1 MDDYVAVRMC
11 GTADRVLP
19 WLSGEKTVK
28 AILLL
33 GDDPDTCSTLQDL
46 LRAERY
52 HVVVAS
58 GWAVAARC
66 MEKIRFA
73 LLVLDDPGLGVRGEP
88 ELPLGAAAM
97 PPILALSGHRH
108 AAASRGGVLLT
119 KPFDLLEFLE
129 AVRALTCEAPQSEPS
144 ALQP

>member
-1 MDDYVAVRMC
+1 PDPEAQAQGREPTLRAADRGAVPGDPGSVTRSPRGAQLLEKKMDDYVAVRMC

-66 MEKIRFA
+66 MEKI
-73 LLVLDDPGLGVRGEP
+73 
-88 ELPLGAAAM
+88 
-97 PPILALSGHRH
+97 
-108 AAASRGGVLLT
+108 
-119 KPFDLLEFLE
+119 
-129 AVRALTCEAPQSEPS
+129 
-144 ALQP
+144 

>member
-1 MDDYVAVRMC
+1 MNGV
-11 GTADRVLP
+11 
-19 WLSGEKTVK
+19 GEP
-28 AILLL
+28 A
-33 GDDPDTCSTLQDL
+33 
-46 LRAERY
+46 
-52 HVVVAS
+52 
-58 GWAVAARC
+58 
-66 MEKIRFA
+66 
-73 LLVLDDPGLGVRGEP
+73 LVLDDPGLGVRGEP